1 MTTFA
6 LTSRADLTSTANT
19 ALNTA
24 ARFWFFTA
32 VAGQWIFAFYI
43 AVVYASTAA
52 RGDWTAWNK
61 HGLAAG
67 NTLGNAA
74 LVAHL
79 LLAATITLSGALQL
93 IPAVRARFP
102 LFHRWNGR
110 IYVLSAFVMGI
121 TGLSLVWAKRTF
133 AGAGLQYVAVS
144 INAILILICAAMALR
159 TAMVRDFK
167 THRRWALRL
176 FLAVGGVWFFR
187 VGLMFWLFIN
197 KGPVGFNPK
206 TFDGPFITALT
217 FAQYLLP
224 LAVLEIYMHAQE
236 RSNAIGRFATA
247 GLLFVLTIVMAIGIF
262 VATMGM
268 WLPRIKT
275 AEVAPH
281 PPASQT
287 LMTPPLHSIALIVTG
302 EAV

>member
-6 LTSRADLTSTANT
+6 LNGRADLTSTANK
-19 ALNTA
+19 ALNAA
-24 ARFWFFTA
+24 ARFFFFVA

-43 AVVYASTAA
+43 VVVYAGSAA
-52 RGDWTAWNK
+52 RGNWTAWNK
-61 HGLAAG
+61 HGFAAG
-67 NTLGNAA
+67 NSMGNAA

-93 IPAVRARFP
+93 MPAFRARFP

-110 IYVLSAFVMGI
+110 IYVLTAFIMGV
-121 TGLSLVWAKRTF
+121 TGLYLVWAKRTF
-133 AGAGLQYVAVS
+133 AGAGLQYIAVS
-144 INAILILICAAMALR
+144 VNAILILICAAMALR

-176 FLAVGGVWFFR
+176 FLVVSGVWFFR

-206 TFDGPFITALT
+206 TFDGPAITILT

-224 LAVLEIYMHAQE
+224 LAVLEIYLNAQE
-236 RSNAIGRFATA
+236 GSSTIGRFATA
-247 GLLFVLTIVMAIGIF
+247 GLLFVLTIVMAVGIF

-268 WLPRIKT
+268 WIPGVKKSVDLRAPRAGHAAGI
-275 AEVAPH
+275 APRR
-281 PPASQT
+281 S
-287 LMTPPLHSIALIVTG
+287 HSRS
-302 EAV
+302 